1 LMAEV
6 AETHGITL
14 RFFHGRGGTVGRG
27 GGPQHLAILSQ
38 PPKTINGY
46 LRVTIQGEVMEQD
59 FGLPGL
65 ALKTLETY
73 CTAVLKADLT
83 ESVAVKPEWRELMNR
98 MSTVSCEKYRDIVHK
113 DPRFVQYFRLATP
126 EQELGLLNIGSR
138 PQKRKEGG
146 VESLRAIPWVFAWT
160 QTRSHLPVWL
170 GIGTA
175 LQFAMTEE
183 NGAKLCREMYET
195 WPFFHSFFDLIEMV
209 LAKADPHI
217 SSRYDDVL
225 VPSEE
230 HKKFGVMLRD
240 LLVETIDLVLQVA
253 GSQRLLDKDRVQQR
267 AINSRREWLTPMN
280 LVQVEVLKR
289 WRVISTKGVVAPDAD
304 PAEAKAIIDALI
316 ISMKALSSYVMFA
329 LCICGPSF
337 YFLLAT
343 SN

>member
-1 LMAEV
+1 MATC
-6 AETHGITL
+6 AEKHGITL

-38 PPKTINGY
+38 PQKTINGY

-65 ALKTLETY
+65 ARKTLETY
-73 CTAVLKADLT
+73 TTAVLKADLT
-83 ESVAVKPEWRELMNR
+83 TPVTVKPEWRSLMNR
-98 MSTVSCEKYRDIVHK
+98 MSEISCTKYRDIVHK
-113 DPRFVQYFRLATP
+113 DPRFVEYFRLATP

-175 LQFAMTEE
+175 LQAGMEE
-183 NGAKLCREMYET
+183 NGGTATMRDMYET

-209 LAKADPHI
+209 LAKADSHI
-217 SSRYDDVL
+217 SARYDEVL
-225 VPSEE
+225 VPSDE

-240 LLVETIDLVLQVA
+240 LLEETVDLVLQVT
-253 GSQRLLDKDRVQQR
+253 GNQQLLDKDRVQQR
-267 AINSRREWLTPMN
+267 A
-280 LVQVEVLKR
+280 
-289 WRVISTKGVVAPDAD
+289 
-304 PAEAKAIIDALI
+304 
-316 ISMKALSSYVMFA
+316 
-329 LCICGPSF
+329 PS
-337 YFLLAT
+337 LAV
-343 SN
+343 NG